1 MSAEMNAQP
10 PRDAIE
16 RAVAQVKMKPGVM
29 NAHSEGGRGAVL
41 RIRDRH
47 HQLARLVAQDIDRD
61 RICKVMGMT
70 RPRLDMLCDQTP
82 AFQELVIYYEGRN
95 IPGQHAAVEEYV
107 DLLERNMIAA
117 ELEIA
122 DRLAEDPTKFS
133 VSELH
138 KVARDSAD
146 RLGFSKHSVNLNVNV
161 TLKDRLE
168 GLRRRSRG
176 APAGAGSGGGDVS
189 TVLPDRSAPPLLELR
204 ADPVQASPSPARPER
219 PEGTAKPPQHS
230 APPAS
235 DPDAPMTR
243 EQVLAK
249 HRAALEGRLNTTR
262 PIPAPVKEP
271 LRRRI

>member
-1 MSAEMNAQP
+1 MSEMSVQL

-16 RAVAQVKMKPGVM
+16 RAVAQVKMRPETV
-29 NAHSEGGRGAVL
+29 NRDRNGGTGTAIA

-47 HQLARLVAQDIDRD
+47 HQIARFVAQGIPRD

-70 RPRLDMLCDQTP
+70 RPRLDMLVDQTP
-82 AFQELVIYYEGRN
+82 AFQELVIYYEARKL
-95 IPGQHAAVEEYV
+95 PEQHAAIEEYV

-117 ELEIA
+117 ELEMA
-122 DRLAEDPTKFS
+122 DRLAESPDKLS

-138 KVARDSAD
+138 KISRDSAD

-189 TVLPDRSAPPLLELR
+189 VPPRSAPPLLDLKAEPVVRTITTDTSPTTKVETR
-204 ADPVQASPSPARPER
+204 AGPAQ
-219 PEGTAKPPQHS
+219 PP
-230 APPAS
+230 S
-235 DPDAPMTR
+235 DPDAPMSR
-243 EQVLAK
+243 DQVLAK
-249 HRAALEGRLNTTR
+249 HREALENRRNTTR
-262 PIPAPVKEP
+262 REPAPDREP
-271 LRRRI
+271 IKRRI